1 MAVTFAWQGK
11 NSAGEAVSGELTV
24 ENRSEL
30 QSILRKRRIIT
41 SSVTEKRV
49 KKEKK
54 KKGRIG
60 TKDLAIFTRQFAT
73 MINAGLPI
81 IQCLDTLAK
90 QVTKENFRDVI
101 AAVQKDVESGS
112 TLAEG
117 LSKHK
122 EVYPD
127 LYVSMVEAGE
137 LGGILDIILLRLA
150 TFLEKLD
157 ALKRKVQTAMMYP
170 SVVLSIALLATSFL
184 LIFII
189 PTFAKLFSDF
199 GGELP
204 LPTKIVMIFSDFLRT
219 KWFLIIGVITGCV
232 WAFKK
237 YRKTEKGLFRT
248 DQLLLN
254 MPAIGDIVRKAAVAR
269 FTRTLG
275 TLISSG
281 VPILDGL
288 SITAKTSGNRVV
300 HDAIMATRSSIREGQ
315 TIAEPLR
322 HSGVFPPMVVQM
334 ISIGEDTG
342 ALDNMLEKIADFYEE
357 EVDTA
362 VDGLTSIIE
371 PIMIVFMG
379 GMVGTMVVAM
389 YLPIFKMVNVI
400 MAGTD

>member
-1 MAVTFAWQGK
+1 MAVTFTWQGK

-49 KKEKK
+49 KKDKK
-54 KKGRIG
+54 RKGKIG

-122 EVYPD
+122 EIFPD

-137 LGGILDIILLRLA
+137 LGGILDVILLRLA

-170 SVVLSIALLATSFL
+170 SVVLIIALLATSFL

-204 LPTKIVMIFSDFLRT
+204 LPTKIVMVLSDFLRT
-219 KWFLIIGVITGCV
+219 KWFLIIGVITGIV
-232 WAFKK
+232 WSFKK
-237 YRKTEKGLFRT
+237 YRKTEKGKFKT
-248 DQLLLN
+248 DQILLN
-254 MPAIGDIVRKAAVAR
+254 MPAIGDIIRKAAVAR

-288 SITAKTSGNRVV
+288 NITAKTSGNQVV

-400 MAGTD
+400 MAGTH

>member
-49 KKEKK
+49 KKDKK
-54 KKGRIG
+54 KKGKIG

-117 LSKHK
+117 LAKHK
-122 EVYPD
+122 EVFPD

-137 LGGILDIILLRLA
+137 LGGILDVILLRLA

-170 SVVLSIALLATSFL
+170 SVVLVIALLATSFL

-189 PTFAKLFSDF
+189 PTFARLFSDF

-204 LPTKIVMIFSDFLRT
+204 LPTKIVMVLSDFLRT
-219 KWFLIIGVITGCV
+219 KWFLIIGVITGAV

-237 YRKTEKGLFRT
+237 YRKTEKGKFKT
-248 DQLLLN
+248 DQILLN

-288 SITAKTSGNRVV
+288 NITAKTSGNQVV

-379 GMVGTMVVAM
+379 GIVGTMVVAM

-400 MAGTD
+400 MAGTH

>member
-1 MAVTFAWQGK
+1 MSVTFAWQGK
-11 NSAGEAVSGELTV
+11 GATGEKVSGELTV
-24 ENRSEL
+24 ENRTEL
-30 QSILRKRRIIT
+30 NNVLRKRRIIPMN
-41 SSVTEKRV
+41 VR
-49 KKEKK
+49 EKK
-54 KKGRIG
+54 AKRARPKRGSIG

-81 IQCLDTLAK
+81 IQCLSTLAK
-90 QVTKENFRDVI
+90 QITKERFRNV
-101 AAVQKDVESGS
+101 VSSVMKDVESGS

-117 LSKHK
+117 LAKH
-122 EVYPD
+122 PD
-127 LYVSMVEAGE
+127 IFTNLYIHMVEAGE
-137 LGGILDIILLRLA
+137 IGGILDVILQRLA

-157 ALKRKVQTAMMYP
+157 ALKRKVKTAMMYP
-170 SVVLSIALLATSFL
+170 SVVLSVAGLATVFL

-199 GGELP
+199 GGVLP
-204 LPTKIVMIFSDFLRT
+204 LPTRIVMVLSDFLRT
-219 KWFLIIGVITGCV
+219 KWWLIAGLIGGTV
-232 WAFKK
+232 WGVKK
-237 YRKTEKGLFRT
+237 YRSTEKGRFKT
-248 DQLLLN
+248 DAMLLKF
-254 MPAIGDIVRKAAVAR
+254 PAIGDIIRKAAVAR

-288 SITAKTSGNRVV
+288 NITAKTAGNQVV
-300 HDAIMATRSSIREGQ
+300 HDAIMATRASIREGQ

-322 HSGVFPPMVVQM
+322 QSGVFPGMVVQM

-342 ALDNMLEKIADFYEE
+342 ALDEMLEKIADFYEE

-371 PIMIVFMG
+371 PIMIVLMG
-379 GMVGTMVVAM
+379 GIVGTMVVAM

-400 MAGTD
+400 MAGS

>member
-1 MAVTFAWQGK
+1 M
-11 NSAGEAVSGELTV
+11 SGELTV
-24 ENRSEL
+24 ENRGEL
-30 QSILRKRRIIT
+30 NHILRKRRIIT
-41 SSVTEKRV
+41 SRIVERKAR
-49 KKEKK
+49 KK
-54 KKGRIG
+54 KKMRG
-60 TKDLAIFTRQFAT
+60 TVKTHDLAIFTRQFAT

-81 IQCLDTLAK
+81 IQCLDTLSK
-90 QVTKENFRDVI
+90 QVSKDMFRDVI
-101 AAVQKDVESGS
+101 AQITKDVESGS

-117 LSKHK
+117 LAKHPN
-122 EVYPD
+122 VFPG

-137 LGGILDIILLRLA
+137 LGGILDVILLRLS

-170 SVVLSIALLATSFL
+170 SVVLTVALMATAFL
-184 LIFII
+184 LIFVI

-199 GGELP
+199 GGTLP
-204 LPTKIVMIFSDFLRT
+204 LPTRIVMVMSNFLRT
-219 KWFLIIGVITGCV
+219 KWWLLTGIITG
-232 WAFKK
+232 AIFLFKK
-237 YRKTEKGLFRT
+237 YRATSNGRLKTDAF
-248 DQLLLN
+248 LLKI
-254 MPAIGDIVRKAAVAR
+254 PAIGNIIRKAAVAR

-288 SITAKTSGNRVV
+288 KITAKTSGNRVV
-300 HDAIMATRSSIREGQ
+300 HDAIMNTRASIREGQ

-322 HSGVFPPMVVQM
+322 KSGVFPPMVVQM

-342 ALDNMLEKIADFYEE
+342 ALDNMLDKIADFYEE

-371 PIMIVFMG
+371 PVMIVFMG

-400 MAGTD
+400 MAN